1 MFGPAGDLHVMLLSA
16 AAFATLLMSAM
27 KLDDRFANSWW
38 TVMSPLI
45 ASFVTSLYI
54 YLVTVV
60 RLRMD
65 SHSRYTQGYGALHT
79 PTSFFLFPF
88 S

>member
-1 MFGPAGDLHVMLLSA
+1 
-16 AAFATLLMSAM
+16 MSAM